1 MVKQKDEIVSI
12 SKAYGIMLMV
22 LAHAGL
28 CVQGQHIVYMFHM
41 PLFFFYAGYCFKE
54 EYTKDIKRFIKRKI
68 LRLYIPFLIWS
79 LLFLAVHNIFYR
91 IGIYSS
97 EYGYNNDVS
106 YLYNCSDYISR
117 FFFITFLMSKFEQI
131 VGGYWFVRELFWAS
145 IVCCSMLRFFNIVWL
160 ITISISLTLLSSI
173 MNYYGVVPF
182 ILQLTLLSI
191 SFFLIG
197 YFFKKENL
205 FQYKTYLLAV
215 ICLVCLLICAYY
227 YPTSMLTFS
236 VNNVIPYIISAISG
250 IYLIH
255 CISSETPSLFKKY
268 LVYIGDNSFIILT
281 LHMLSFKVISLIY
294 VFHYKLEI
302 VRISEFPTI
311 SDIKSSFWVIAYFVV
326 GIILPLGYVKIKNK
340 WLYILK

>member
-1 MVKQKDEIVSI
+1 MSNYYSNDMKEILNSTVINRNIDCSIPCNILLYFMCCCPTQVINYFPPGSKD
-12 SKAYGIMLMV
+12 
-22 LAHAGL
+22 
-28 CVQGQHIVYMFHM
+28 
-41 PLFFFYAGYCFKE
+41 FKE
-54 EYTKDIKRFIKRKI
+54 MFMILLSLTPYPTVFLLICLAAYFRTSRSVLILAMVFLENFTVIALKNFIREPRPNY
-68 LRLYIPFLIWS
+68 LCNQEF
-79 LLFLAVHNIFYR
+79 
-91 IGIYSS
+91 
-97 EYGYNNDVS
+97 GYPSNHA
-106 YLYNCSDYISR
+106 C
-117 FFFITFLMSKFEQI
+117 FFTCI
-131 VGGYWFVRELFWAS
+131 LFW
-145 IVCCSMLRFFNIVWL
+145 F
-160 ITISISLTLLSSI
+160 ISEEMRTPE
-173 MNYYGVVPF
+173 Y
-182 ILQLTLLSI
+182 LQ
-191 SFFLIG
+191 
-197 YFFKKENL
+197 

-268 LVYIGDNSFIILT
+268 LGYIGDNSFIILT